1 MPLIELDVL
10 LAFINKSDR
19 HHEVAS
25 RVIEGVIT
33 DESYN
38 LSSVALIEMSLIYR
52 SRSMELELEE
62 DLRLLLS
69 LFNGRT
75 TQLTPLEAMRAV
87 WIRRE
92 YDLSF
97 FDSLHAASAMS
108 LDSAIVSFDD
118 VYDRVEGLRRIDPR
132 ELQERALN
140 GS

>member
-10 LAFINKSDR
+10 LAFINRSDR
-19 HHEVAS
+19 YHEVAS
-25 RVIEGVIT
+25 RVIGAAIS
-33 DESYN
+33 DESYH

-75 TQLTPLEAMRAV
+75 TQLTPLEAMRAA
-87 WIRRE
+87 WIRRK
-92 YDLSF
+92 YGLSF

-108 LDSAIVSFDD
+108 LDSAIVSFDEA
-118 VYDRVEGLRRIDPR
+118 YDGVEELRRIDPR
-132 ELQERALN
+132 EW
-140 GS
+140 